1 VLFSFNHSLLLVFYM
16 LSLQNSP
23 TAGCKT
29 TKRLLGRILVDGE
42 FVTPQD
48 LDIALKE
55 QKKTNAQLGEILVRM
70 GVLDPLELNSVLSI
84 QHDLATPD
92 EAVKLGSGVR
102 LLLGELLLKA
112 RRISKAQLDYALM
125 QQRQTGEKL
134 GETLVRLGLLEVKEL
149 DAVLAF
155 QQHQQG
161 AAPVSEKLRLGEIL
175 VATNQI
181 TREQLESALSRQKLT
196 KKKIGDLLIEA
207 GYVQPEQVDQGLKL
221 QQKLVTAALVAALS
235 LSNAFVAREACSG
248 TTLAATTKITIAAV
262 VREHTSMK
270 VLAQAQELVVTNTD
284 VKRGYVEVS
293 AAARI
298 NVKSNNPAGYLL
310 TFEVIGGPMP
320 FLNSMYV
327 LVGGREVQL
336 SPGGGWIPQPY
347 IRGGVTT
354 DVSCRFALSKDA
366 QPGTYHWPLM
376 ISVLP
381 M

>member
-1 VLFSFNHSLLLVFYM
+1 
-16 LSLQNSP
+16 
-23 TAGCKT
+23 
-29 TKRLLGRILVDGE
+29 
-42 FVTPQD
+42 
-48 LDIALKE
+48 
-55 QKKTNAQLGEILVRM
+55 
-70 GVLDPLELNSVLSI
+70 
-84 QHDLATPD
+84 
-92 EAVKLGSGVR
+92 
-102 LLLGELLLKA
+102 
-112 RRISKAQLDYALM
+112 
-125 QQRQTGEKL
+125 
-134 GETLVRLGLLEVKEL
+134 LLEVKEL

-336 SPGGGWIPQPY
+336 TPGGGWIPQPY